1 MGHSDYAKSLR
12 NARIVGKIESE
23 SYPEGYEQ
31 RLMGKKNE
39 EMTKKKRK
47 VILEPIDPEI
57 VARHNSEE
65 DCWIIIDDN
74 VYDVTSYL
82 NSHPGGVGKI
92 M

>member
-1 MGHSDYAKSLR
+1 
-12 NARIVGKIESE
+12 
-23 SYPEGYEQ
+23 
-31 RLMGKKNE
+31 MGKKNE

-92 M
+92 MQYAGKDATKAFQQQGHSPKAIEKK